1 MIPVP
6 DIDQLKELTR
16 LKLISRQLLS
26 TVVITAGLI
35 LLLSV
40 SFFLVSGQ
48 LRRYCNDF
56 CFYLL
61 HREAQEIKKDINRDI
76 AFFRNDMDALGRLLE
91 GEKDLT
97 SEYVTDLLKAYEK
110 RR

>member
-1 MIPVP
+1 MPVP
-6 DIDQLKELTR
+6 DKDQLKELTR
-16 LKLISRQLLS
+16 LKLISRQRLS

-56 CFYLL
+56 CLL
-61 HREAQEIKKDINRDI
+61 LVKNCVDIE
-76 AFFRNDMDALGRLLE
+76 LG
-91 GEKDLT
+91 
-97 SEYVTDLLKAYEK
+97 S
-110 RR
+110 